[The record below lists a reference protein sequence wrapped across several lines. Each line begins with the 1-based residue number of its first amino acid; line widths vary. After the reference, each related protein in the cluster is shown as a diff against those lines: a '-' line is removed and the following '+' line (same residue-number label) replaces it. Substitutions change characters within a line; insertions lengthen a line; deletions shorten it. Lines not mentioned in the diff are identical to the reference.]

1 MAAGAARAAHRRLSP
16 VQILSA
22 LWGATIV
29 AALVIGAIGPARWG
43 SVIAEDGPGCPFRT
57 ITGVDCPFCGMTRA
71 TLALGR
77 GDWRAA
83 LGLHPLA
90 PLVLAGTLAL
100 LVIVSLGRADALLAG
115 RRPLALLGA
124 ILAIWAFRLAVG

>member
-1 MAAGAARAAHRRLSP
+1 
-16 VQILSA
+16 
-22 LWGATIV
+22 
-29 AALVIGAIGPARWG
+29 VIGAVGPARWG
-43 SVIAEDGPGCPFRT
+43 TAIAQDGPGCPFHGL
-57 ITGVDCPFCGMTRA
+57 TGVDCPFCGMTRA

-83 LGLHPLA
+83 LALHPLA
-90 PLVLAGTLAL
+90 PLVLAGILGLLA
-100 LVIVSLGRADALLAG
+100 IVALGRADALLRG